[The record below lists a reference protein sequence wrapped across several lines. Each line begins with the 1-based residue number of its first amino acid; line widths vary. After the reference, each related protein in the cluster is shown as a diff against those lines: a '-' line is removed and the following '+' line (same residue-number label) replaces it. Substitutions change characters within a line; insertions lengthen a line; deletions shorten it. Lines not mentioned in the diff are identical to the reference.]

1 MELML
6 LTSIKKGQHTWPQRL
21 SQVMITAAQH
31 WWFLS
36 LSSLASF
43 LTCWHLS
50 TTSQV
55 TIELVPPQV
64 VEGEDVLFLVHKLPE
79 NLIGFCWYKGSPI
92 IKHGIALYEAN
103 TKVGVAGPMYSARET
118 LYRNGSMLIH
128 NVTQKDTGFYRLRI
142 FNRHRD
148 TVLTSTFLHVNR
160 KWFSV
165 NSGCCWVVVIP
176 LNIHRHVQPGLSLP
190 SLYIASHV
198 EVWVF
203 SSATDQN
210 LSFDLSSL
218 KKSEYML
225 HNSAKIIRVCLDS
238 WFLKRNM
245 SLRKTFRESALG
257 MIEEKWDDHKEL
269 RTRKT

>member
-1 MELML
+1 
-6 LTSIKKGQHTWPQRL
+6 
-21 SQVMITAAQH
+21 MITAAQH

-148 TVLTSTFLHVNR
+148 TMLTSTFLHVNR
-160 KWFSV
+160 KWFCELWV
-165 NSGCCWVVVIP
+165 LLGCCHSTKHSQACPAWPIP
-176 LNIHRHVQPGLSLP
+176 TL
-190 SLYIASHV
+190 LYIASYV
-198 EVWVF
+198 EVW
-203 SSATDQN
+203 A
-210 LSFDLSSL
+210 LSSG
-218 KKSEYML
+218 
-225 HNSAKIIRVCLDS
+225 HNSNRSESFI
-238 WFLKRNM
+238 WFIQLK
-245 SLRKTFRESALG
+245 
-257 MIEEKWDDHKEL
+257 EKWIHAA
-269 RTRKT
+269 